1 VLVVVFDPSRPTDA
15 PTEAFLWDWPPMLD
29 VDNAADFLLERGMID
44 PEAIIDGL
52 LMIRSVARRNRNL
65 RVDGPGGTG
74 YLIKQPDDPMQ
85 GGHDTI
91 RAEVAFYTFCQ
102 EEPAVAEMAGIIPR
116 LAFGDI
122 ENAVLA
128 IELVRESVPLWSDAW
143 ARDGRG
149 FSVELGRAFGH
160 ALGTVHRAFRRLGPA
175 DDPRLT
181 WLRRETPWVMMIH
194 KPGLESLAS
203 LSTAN
208 YSTFRILQSQEG
220 LGEQLEQLRRWW
232 RPETVIHGDI
242 KSENVLV
249 RFSGEGPDRALVE
262 LRVVDWET
270 VQLGDPAWDL
280 AGALQDFVMFW
291 VDSMPLSAGLTAEQ
305 RIAGARLPLATLR
318 GAMRALWHGYRAAAE
333 LAPAVA
339 DELLLRAV
347 AFSAARLIQ
356 SAYEISQESERL
368 SALAVVLLQVSVN
381 LLADPEHGQVHL
393 YGIPLGSPLR

>member
-1 VLVVVFDPSRPTDA
+1 
-15 PTEAFLWDWPPMLD
+15 
-29 VDNAADFLLERGMID
+29 
-44 PEAIIDGL
+44 
-52 LMIRSVARRNRNL
+52 
-65 RVDGPGGTG
+65 
-74 YLIKQPDDPMQ
+74 
-85 GGHDTI
+85 
-91 RAEVAFYTFCQ
+91 
-102 EEPAVAEMAGIIPR
+102 
-116 LAFGDI
+116 
-122 ENAVLA
+122 
-128 IELVRESVPLWSDAW
+128 
-143 ARDGRG
+143 
-149 FSVELGRAFGH
+149 
-160 ALGTVHRAFRRLGPA
+160 
-175 DDPRLT
+175 
-181 WLRRETPWVMMIH
+181 MMVH
-194 KPGLESLAS
+194 KPGPESLAS
-203 LSTAN
+203 LSPAN
-208 YSTFRILQSQEG
+208 YSTLRILQSQEG
-220 LGEQLEQLRRWW
+220 LGEQLEQLRRRW

-318 GAMRALWHGYRAAAE
+318 GVMRAMWHGYRAAAG
-333 LAPAVA
+333 LAPAVE

-356 SAYEISQESERL
+356 SAYEISQESESL

-393 YGIPLGSPLR
+393 YGIPLGSPPR